1 MNPAFNLKRV
11 AIGLPLSL
19 IGIIVS
25 DFIPNLWGGLSESPL
40 TQNYARAQSIVP
52 EPNSTNTITTPVNNR
67 VDITGGKVSGDGAN
81 LFHSFT
87 QFNVESGQVANFV
100 SQDSVQNILT
110 RVVGGNASVI
120 NGLIEVS
127 GGNPNLFM
135 MNPAGVIFGADAR
148 LNIPAS
154 LSVTTA
160 TGIGLD
166 SGWFNAIGTNN
177 YADLVGT
184 PNAFLFSTTDP
195 GSIINAGQLAVSPG
209 ENISLLGSNVINT
222 GTLSAQGGQITLAA
236 VPGESLVRI
245 SQVGHLLNL
254 EIATTDIGTTGEI
267 DPLSLPELLTGGDR
281 NPATGVTVLADGTIE
296 LNATQTPIPT
306 TGEVAVVSGTV
317 DASASTRPGGS
328 VNIIGESVGVLDGNI
343 DVSGLNGGGVIRIGG
358 DRRGN
363 GLIPNA
369 SYTFVNPNST
379 LTADAE
385 VAGDGGE
392 IIVWSD
398 QRTQFFGNISAQG
411 ENGGFAE
418 ISSKG
423 SLIVEGN
430 VDLSGE
436 NGSVGTLLL
445 DPLNITVIDGSE
457 TIEVENSLLDNQIR
471 AENNPNE
478 FTISETTL
486 ENIAETA
493 DIVLEAR
500 DNIKINDLSDNQ
512 LDFQATTGSVTFIAD
527 ADRDGQGSFTMNS
540 EDTIQTAGGTLSINA
555 ANLDLGNLRTDGGDI
570 NLIATFDG
578 DIETGQLSTE
588 NETGAG
594 GNISITA
601 SNGSILTEQLQTHG
615 LTASGNIILNSGRL
629 ITTADL
635 STQATGSQ
643 GEGGNIIIN
652 GNNKIE
658 IDFINTSGRSQAGD
672 ITITTNRGNITL
684 GSDPYSIDASSAS
697 GSGGEIN
704 LFSPQKITLG
714 LVDVR
719 GGEVGGNINLNG
731 ELEIS
736 VESLRTNGNS
746 NIILTSDEINLKNQI
761 EGDGN
766 LVLQP
771 ATDAQDIVIGD
782 SEERSALSLDLTA
795 DELENLGNGFNRIT
809 IGREDSKGTVTIAG
823 DVMFQ
828 DPLMIQSPQGQI
840 VTENSELGQPY
851 TLRGVDNSSLN
862 LTALRD
868 IVLGN
873 VITNGQ
879 DITINSS
886 SGEIT
891 AHQIQNSDF
900 NQTSNIQLTGN
911 EINLVGGNNSIQGNG
926 TLIIQSSNLEQGI
939 TLGTEKTDA
948 LDISSSDLAAIGNG
962 FNLIQIGRIDSN
974 TPLKIAGDVIFRDPV
989 KLQGSITGSGNITG
1003 LDDASIT
1010 IESNNSIQVGDLNSS
1025 NQSINLTSTSG
1036 QIITGNLQAGENI
1049 NLTAEDNIRAN
1060 NIQANQ
1066 EINLRTNQGEIVTGH
1081 LRVPTGDNI
1090 TIAAGDRIST
1100 ATINTHSETEK
1111 GGNVQLIAPNDI
1123 EVISINTEGQ
1133 NQGGNIEITTSRFF
1147 RATGTFEAQN
1157 QVNASLSSAGEEQG
1171 GNITIQQSTDSNNTP
1186 LIIGESSINGTAGAI
1201 TDGNVTVSPN
1211 QFISNP
1217 TNFNLSEFV
1226 EQNNTPETN
1235 PDTQSENIQNQQPSS
1250 SNNNQIEPGTP
1261 APINIVNDT
1270 VEDSDNAETPNIESN
1285 SITELAQDIPQIPVT
1300 IENTTI
1306 SSNQIAS
1313 ASLSSSL
1320 MQIELFRGREFI
1332 KYFGDSLN
1340 KNPMSDQSIRQT
1352 LNEIDQLT
1360 GYKPAIIYVS
1370 VQANQLEMRL
1380 VLPEGQPIFK
1390 STQVN
1395 REQLLQVV
1403 RSFTTKI
1410 RTPQDWS
1417 ETQYKIEGKKLYD
1430 WLILPL
1436 KAQLE
1441 KQDIKTLI
1449 FSMDTGLRTLP
1460 IAALYDGQKFLLE
1473 NYSLGLIPS
1482 LSLTDTSYVNLK
1494 NSKVLAMGASEF
1506 SDPTQQPLPA
1516 VPLELNLIVDPNRW
1530 PGKSFLNQE
1539 FTIDNLT
1546 SQRSQKQFDI
1556 IHLATHG
1563 EFQAGGAERSYIQ
1576 FWEGKLWLN
1585 ELRKL
1590 RLDQPTVEL
1599 LVLSACTTAVGDEE
1613 AELGFAGLAIQ
1624 AGVKSALASLWYVS
1638 DAGTLGL
1645 MSEFYQALLSSP
1657 IKAEALR
1664 QAQLAMLKGNVHLQ
1678 AGKLRYEKDTIV
1690 EVELPPEIAHQANLD
1705 LSHPFYWAGFTLIGS
1720 PW

>member
-1 MNPAFNLKRV
+1 MNPAFNLKWV

-19 IGIIVS
+19 MGIWVG
-25 DFIPNLWGGLSESPL
+25 DFILNSKL
-40 TQNYARAQSIVP
+40 AMAQSIVP
-52 EPNSTNTITTPVNNR
+52 EPNSTNTLTNQVENR

-87 QFNVESGQVANFV
+87 QFNVESGQIANFV

-110 RVVGGNASVI
+110 RVVGGDASVI
-120 NGLIEVS
+120 NGLIQVS
-127 GGNPNLFM
+127 GGNPNLFI

-154 LSVTTA
+154 LTVTTA

-166 SGWFNAIGTNN
+166 SGWFNAVGANN
-177 YADLVGT
+177 YAALVGT
-184 PNAFLFSTTDP
+184 PNAFVFSPTDP
-195 GSIINAGQLAVSPG
+195 GSIINAGQLEVSLG
-209 ENISLLGSNVINT
+209 ENISLFGSNIINT
-222 GTLSAQGGQITLAA
+222 GTLRAPGGQISLAA
-236 VPGESLVRI
+236 IPGQSVVRI

-254 EIATTDIGTTGEI
+254 EIATTDIATNGEI

-296 LNATQTPIPT
+296 LTATQTPIPT
-306 TGEVAVVSGTV
+306 TAEVAVVSGVV
-317 DASASTRPGGS
+317 DASASTGTGGS
-328 VNIIGESVGVLDGNI
+328 VNMIGESVGVLDGNI

-363 GLIPNA
+363 GSIPNA

-385 VAGDGGE
+385 VTGDGGE
-392 IIVWSD
+392 IMIWSD
-398 QRTQFFGNISAQG
+398 QSTQFFGNMSAQG

-418 ISSKG
+418 ISSLG
-423 SLIVEGN
+423 SLRVEGT
-430 VDLSGE
+430 VDLTGK

-445 DPLNITVIDGSE
+445 DPLNIIVVDGSE
-457 TIEVENSLLDNQIR
+457 AIEEENSLLRNQIR

-486 ENIAETA
+486 EKIAETA

-540 EDTIQTAGGTLSINA
+540 EDTIQTAGGTISINA
-555 ANLDLGNLRTDGGDI
+555 ANLDLGNLITNGGDI

-578 DIETGQLSTE
+578 DIETGQLVTG
-588 NETGAG
+588 NEVGAG
-594 GNISITA
+594 GDISITA
-601 SNGSILTEQLQTHG
+601 PNGSILTEQLQTRG

-629 ITTADL
+629 ITTADI

-643 GEGGNIIIN
+643 GEGGNVILN
-652 GNNKIE
+652 GNNNIE
-658 IDFINTSGRSQAGD
+658 IDLINTSGRSQAGD

-684 GSDPYSIDASSAS
+684 GSEPYSIDASSAN

-704 LFSPQKITLG
+704 LFSPQKIILG

-719 GGEVGGNINLNG
+719 GGEVGGNINLNS
-731 ELEIS
+731 ELEIT
-736 VESLRTNGNS
+736 VDSLRTNANG

-761 EGDGN
+761 EGTGN
-766 LVLQP
+766 LILQP

-795 DELENLGNGFNRIT
+795 DELANLGNGFDRIR
-809 IGREDSKGTVTIAG
+809 IGREDSKGTITIAG
-823 DVMFQ
+823 DVIFQ
-828 DPLMIQSPQGQI
+828 DPIVIQSPLGQI
-840 VTENSELGQPY
+840 LTENSESGQPY
-851 TLRGVDNSSLN
+851 TLTGIENSSLN
-862 LTALRD
+862 FTASRD
-868 IVLGN
+868 IFLGN

-879 DITINSS
+879 DITITSS

-891 AHQIQNSDF
+891 AHQIQNSGF
-900 NQTSNIQLTGN
+900 NQTSTIQLMGN
-911 EINLVGGNNSIQGNG
+911 EINFIGGNNSVRGNG
-926 TLIIQSSNLEQGI
+926 ILVLQPTNIEKAII
-939 TLGTEKTDA
+939 LGTENTDA
-948 LDISSSDLAAIGNG
+948 LDISYSDLAAIGNG
-962 FNLIQIGRIDSN
+962 FNGITIGRMDSN
-974 TPLKIAGDVIFRDPV
+974 APLTIVGDVTFRDPV
-989 KLQGSITGSGNITG
+989 KLQGSITGNGNLTG

-1010 IESNNSIQVGDLNSS
+1010 IESRNNIQVGDINSS
-1025 NQSINLTSTSG
+1025 NRSLSLSSTNG
-1036 QIITGNLQAGENI
+1036 QILTRNLQAGETI
-1049 NLTAEDNIRAN
+1049 NLTAEGNIQSN
-1060 NIQANQ
+1060 NIQASQ
-1066 EINLRTNQGEIVTGH
+1066 EINLSSNQGEIVTGH
-1081 LRVPTGDNI
+1081 LTSQTGENI
-1090 TIAAGDRIST
+1090 IIEAGNRILT
-1100 ATINTHSETEK
+1100 GTINTNSTTGT

-1123 EVISINTEGQ
+1123 EVVSINTEGR
-1133 NQGGNIEITTSRFF
+1133 NKGGNIDITTNRFF
-1147 RATGTFEAQN
+1147 RATGTFEANN
-1157 QVNASLSSAGEEQG
+1157 QVNVSLSSMGAEQG
-1171 GNITIQQSTDSNNTP
+1171 GNITIQQGTDNNSTP

-1217 TNFNLSEFV
+1217 TNFNLSEFT
-1226 EQNNTPETN
+1226 EQNQTPEN
-1235 PDTQSENIQNQQPSS
+1235 NSDTQPENIQNQQPSNPD
-1250 SNNNQIEPGTP
+1250 NNRLDTETP
-1261 APINIVNDT
+1261 APINLV
-1270 VEDSDNAETPNIESN
+1270 DSSEEGENSENPNLD
-1285 SITELAQDIPQIPVT
+1285 SITEGSNQTLTELGQEVPEIPVQ
-1300 IENTTI
+1300 IEDTTI
-1306 SSNQIAS
+1306 AANQIS
-1313 ASLSSSL
+1313 STTLSSSL

-1332 KYFGDSLN
+1332 KYFGESLN
-1340 KNPMSDQSIRQT
+1340 KNPMTDQNIRQT
-1352 LNEIDQLT
+1352 LNEIDHLT

-1395 REQLLQVV
+1395 RDQLLQVV
-1403 RSFTTKI
+1403 RTFTAQI

-1417 ETQYKIEGKKLYD
+1417 DTQYKIEGKKLYD

-1436 KAQLE
+1436 MAELE
-1441 KQDIKTLI
+1441 KQDVKTLI

-1473 NYSLGLIPS
+1473 DYSLGLIPS

-1516 VPLELNLIVDPNRW
+1516 VPLELSLIVDPNRW
-1530 PGKSFLNQE
+1530 PGQSFLNQE

-1546 SQRSQKQFDI
+1546 NQRSQKQFDI

-1563 EFQAGGAERSYIQ
+1563 EFQAGGAQRSYIQ
-1576 FWEGKLWLN
+1576 FWERKLWLN

-1590 RLDQPTVEL
+1590 RLDQPPVEL

-1645 MSEFYQALLSSP
+1645 MSEFYQALLTSP

-1664 QAQLAMLKGNVHLQ
+1664 QAQLAMLQGSVHLE

-1690 EVELPPEIAHQANLD
+1690 EVELPPEIADQANLD